1 MTAASGLGEAAMGQL
16 GDGVKARPRPVAIG
30 QGFLQADVDNYGG
43 RTLAEDGRLWAGGG
57 SQRPRIEEVARDV
70 TQVHGSIPVL
80 MIRSDGGLWAWNEWE
95 WTRPG
100 KSAPTREALN
110 WHGTGFVRLPRSRK
124 PELAWRAD
132 GTAWAW
138 GKTLAVMT
146 TPQSPEGAWRKVHT
160 HAACYFE

>member
-1 MTAASGLGEAAMGQL
+1 MG
-16 GDGVKARPRPVAIG
+16 R
-30 QGFLQADVDNYGG
+30 
-43 RTLAEDGRLWAGGG
+43 GG